1 MLLRAKTVVMARSM
15 AAGICV
21 LLLFE
26 SLSRTRLVSPALLP
40 PMDLVL
46 VRMFR
51 PDVLMKYAVS
61 MVPLTFAWALGAW
74 IIGLGATGLL
84 AAACQKSPSL
94 SAILGMAFVGGRVL
108 PSVIAVP
115 LFVTLFGSSR
125 ITAAICCCFLVMAY
139 SHPTFEEGLR
149 ALARTREAIREV
161 VTLSRGH
168 ELLLIALPGVA
179 QAWKAIALQSFGIAL
194 VVTVAAEMIL
204 SFSGSIGDEVAKMAW
219 LLRMTDVYALVGWL
233 FIWAV
238 VVKYFVDQLPMV
250 LEWPS
255 RRIMEEVKR
264 RTLLPD

>member
-1 MLLRAKTVVMARSM
+1 
-15 AAGICV
+15 
-21 LLLFE
+21 
-26 SLSRTRLVSPALLP
+26 
-40 PMDLVL
+40 
-46 VRMFR
+46 
-51 PDVLMKYAVS
+51 
-61 MVPLTFAWALGAW
+61 
-74 IIGLGATGLL
+74 
-84 AAACQKSPSL
+84 
-94 SAILGMAFVGGRVL
+94 
-108 PSVIAVP
+108 
-115 LFVTLFGSSR
+115 
-125 ITAAICCCFLVMAY
+125 
-139 SHPTFEEGLR
+139 
-149 ALARTREAIREV
+149 
-161 VTLSRGH
+161 
-168 ELLLIALPGVA
+168 LLLIALPGVA